1 MYRFLLTRRWL
12 GLLLVAVL
20 VATAC
25 VFLGRWQLHR
35 LGERHARNALLE
47 RNLDTPPVAAERLL
61 AVRSDL
67 APGAQFRRVR
77 VVGRYDAGEQL
88 LVRTRPFDG
97 QVGFYVLTPLVTGSG
112 TALLVNRGWIPDGPT
127 STAVPD
133 VPRPPGGTVSVTA
146 RVRLSEPAATTGP
159 PPRGQ
164 VTRIDVPG
172 IARTLPYDVYRGY
185 ADLTAER
192 PAPRVAPARLPAPGP
207 SEGPHLLYAVQ
218 WLLFACGALVWF
230 VVMAR
235 REAADRRGTS
245 TPSAPGSTDDTG
257 GKPAEPAGHR
267 VDDTRVGRS
276 VP

>member
-25 VFLGRWQLHR
+25 VFLGRWQFHR

-47 RNLDTPPVAAERLL
+47 RNLDATPVAADRLL
-61 AVRSDL
+61 AVRL
-67 APGAQFRRVR
+67 GPAPAEQYRRIR
-77 VVGRYDAGEQL
+77 AVGRYDLSQQL

-133 VPRPPGGTVSVTA
+133 VPPPPDGTVSITA
-146 RVRLSEPAATTGP
+146 RVRLSEPASTTGA

-172 IARTLPYDVYRGY
+172 IARTLPYDVYGGY
-185 ADLTAER
+185 GDLTAER
-192 PAPRVAPARLPAPGP
+192 PAPGVAPARLPAPGP

-218 WLLFACGALVWF
+218 WLLFAVGALAWF
-230 VVMAR
+230 IVLAR
-235 REAADRRGTS
+235 REAADRRAALRPLGPGDSGASGGT
-245 TPSAPGSTDDTG
+245 
-257 GKPAEPAGHR
+257 PARPAGHR
-267 VDDTRVGRS
+267 VDDTRVGRP
-276 VP
+276 VT